1 MYLTI
6 STLTLESFL
15 LVVVRS
21 ACFTAT
27 APLFGHKSVNVR
39 LRILIAICIALSIF
53 MATDTTLPEYDS
65 VLGYS
70 MLVIKEAVVGLSLGF
85 VASMIM
91 SMLVVAGEFIDR
103 EIGFTMATNFDMSLN
118 ANVTI
123 TAELYDKMV
132 YLILLITNLHYYML
146 KALAQSFELVP
157 IGHVNVNY
165 TYMYDTVIGY
175 ICQYFSIGFRIAMP
189 IFIGATILNVILGV
203 LAKSSPQM
211 NMFAIGMQLKVLAG
225 LAVLSIAI
233 MVVPNIATYLM
244 ERVQDAL
251 ASLIGGL

>member
-15 LVVVRS
+15 LIVVRS

-27 APLFGHKSVNVR
+27 APLFGHKSVNARMRV
-39 LRILIAICIALSIF
+39 LIALCISLSIF

-70 MLVIKEAVVGLSLGF
+70 MLVIKEAAVGLSLGF
-85 VASMIM
+85 VATMIM
-91 SMLVVAGEFIDR
+91 TMLVVAGEFIDR
-103 EIGFTMATNFDMSLN
+103 EIGFTMATNFDMSMN

-123 TAELYDKMV
+123 TAELYDKMI
-132 YLILLITNLHYYML
+132 YLILLLTNLHYYML
-146 KALAQSFELVP
+146 RALAQSFELIP
-157 IGHVNVNY
+157 IGHANIKY
-165 TYMYDTVIGY
+165 THMYDTVIGF
-175 ICQYFSIGFRIAMP
+175 ISQYFSIGFRIAMP

-225 LAVLSIAI
+225 ISVLSIAI
-233 MVVPNIATYLM
+233 VFVPSIATYMM

-251 ASLIGGL
+251 NSLIGGL